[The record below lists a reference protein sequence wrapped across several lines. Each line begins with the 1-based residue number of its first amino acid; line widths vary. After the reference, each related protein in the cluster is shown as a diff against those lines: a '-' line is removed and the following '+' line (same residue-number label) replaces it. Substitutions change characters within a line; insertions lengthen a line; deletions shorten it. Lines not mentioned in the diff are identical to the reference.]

1 MPHAVN
7 FYGSMVKAL
16 CQDVLLCK
24 SKETT
29 KVSHFCHLCPIC
41 LCTAATQ
48 LMEKQRNWLVM
59 VLCIPYTRLQ
69 KVHIQS
75 KYFQWH
81 VSTSG

>member
-16 CQDVLLCK
+16 CQDVLLCE

-41 LCTAATQ
+41 LCTATTQ
-48 LMEKQRNWLVM
+48 LEKQRNWLVM

-75 KYFQWH
+75 
-81 VSTSG
+81 